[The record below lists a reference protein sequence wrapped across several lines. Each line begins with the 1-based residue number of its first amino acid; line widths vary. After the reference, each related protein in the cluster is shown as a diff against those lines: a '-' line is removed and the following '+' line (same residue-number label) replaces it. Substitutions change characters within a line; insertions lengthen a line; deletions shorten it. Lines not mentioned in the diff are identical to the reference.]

1 MLDLFG
7 DLADTPVDSVVTS
20 GVVPRDYCGLLWGQ
34 AEEAQ
39 FAEFYRSMR
48 TGRLCMSEDAAARE
62 ARWVVEADMIR
73 RHFAGQMRRVKACR
87 SDDEK
92 RRLVAEWRE
101 KFGHERADDLV
112 CKARSPAF
120 VEMAVKWK

>member
-7 DLADTPVDSVVTS
+7 DLETVTADNVAPS
-20 GVVPRDYCGLLWGQ
+20 GMVPRDYCGLLWGH

-48 TGRLCMSEDAAARE
+48 NGRLRMSEDAASRE
-62 ARWVVEADMIR
+62 ARWAVEADILR
-73 RHFAGQMRRVKACR
+73 RHFANQMRRVKACR
-87 SDDEK
+87 SDEEK
-92 RRLVAEWRE
+92 RRLVVEWRE

-112 CKARSPAF
+112 CKARSPDF
-120 VEMAVKWK
+120 VDLAVKWK